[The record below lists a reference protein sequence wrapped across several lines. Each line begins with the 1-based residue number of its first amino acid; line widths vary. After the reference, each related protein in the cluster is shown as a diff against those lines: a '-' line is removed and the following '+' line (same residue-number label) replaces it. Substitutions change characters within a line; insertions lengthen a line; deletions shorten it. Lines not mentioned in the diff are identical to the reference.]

1 MSQDSLTTEE
11 AKKANIDEL
20 LSKLSADKG
29 GLSSSEA
36 EKRLVQYGPNEIQEK
51 KVNPLL
57 KFLHYF
63 WGPIPWMI
71 EAAVV
76 MSAVIQR
83 WPDFAIILT
92 LLMVNAVVGS
102 WQEHKADNA
111 IELLKKRLALKA
123 RVQRDGKWQDMPAEK
138 LVPGDIVRLRLGDI
152 IPADVK
158 IIEGDYL
165 LTDES
170 ALTGESLPVEKH
182 LSDIGYASSIVKQG
196 EMNALVVNTGAKTF
210 FGKTAKLV
218 EIAKTPS
225 HFQKAIS
232 KIGDYLIFLSIG
244 LVAVIVIVSV
254 FRGQNILDIIQFA
267 LILTVAGIPAALPAV
282 LSVTMAVGAIAL
294 ARKEAIVSKLVAI
307 EEMASM
313 DVLCSDKTGTITK
326 NALTMGGAKP
336 FGGFSEND
344 VLLFSALASREEDK
358 DPIDEAI
365 LTKTKSTTDIAAKI
379 EHMKV
384 TGFKPFDPVIKRTEA
399 TVQDEDGSQFKVT
412 KGAPQAI
419 LALIE
424 DKKAINSKLTEDVNE
439 FAKKGYRALG
449 VARTDKENK
458 WQFTGLIGL
467 FDPPREDS
475 AETIKTAQSMG
486 VSVKMVTGDHIAI
499 AKEISSQ
506 VNLGND
512 IVLPATFL
520 DKPDNEAQRVVEE
533 AEGFAEVFPEHKY
546 RIVELLQEKGHVVGM
561 TGDGVNDAPALK
573 KANAGIAVEGATDA
587 AKSAA
592 AIVLTKPGLS
602 VIIDAIK
609 ESRKIF
615 QRMTNYS
622 TYRIAETIRVLLF
635 MTASIV
641 IFQFYPVTALM
652 LVLLALLNDL
662 PIMTIA
668 YDNVKYSDKPE
679 KWDMRSLLGIAT
691 FLGIIG
697 VFSTFGI
704 LYIGLVGLKL
714 NPLVLQSFIYL
725 KLSVAGHLTVFVART
740 KGHFWSVKPAKPLL
754 FAVIATQLAAT
765 IITVYGILLPAM
777 GWGLA
782 ALVWGYAL
790 LLFVMTDFTKVRLY
804 KLLNRE
810 GGKVERDEAA
820 NILKTVTPDDA
831 FTFYRDYGQPLGVT
845 SKSLDELAASMK
857 TIEPSS
863 IKFHVEE
870 GDFENWFTMLG
881 DKMLAVQVAALRDK
895 KISPDKLRKKV
906 SLMVNKRVE
915 QLHKIASSNGSSA
928 QTPPSR
934 PVKS

>member
-1 MSQDSLTTEE
+1 LNQNSLTTEE
-11 AKKANIDEL
+11 AKKTDTDEL
-20 LSKLSADKG
+20 LKKLAANQK

-36 EKRLVQYGPNEIQEK
+36 EKRLQQYGPNEIQEK
-51 KVNPLL
+51 KANPLK
-57 KFLHYF
+57 KFLGYF
-63 WGPIPWMI
+63 WGPIPFMI
-71 EAAVV
+71 EAAVI
-76 MSAVIQR
+76 MSAIIQR
-83 WPDFAIILT
+83 WPDFGIILT
-92 LLMVNAVVGS
+92 LLMVNAVVGF
-102 WQEHKADNA
+102 WQEHKAGNA
-111 IELLKKRLALKA
+111 IELLKQRLAIKA
-123 RVQRDGKWQDMPAEK
+123 RVLRDGKWQEMPAGK
-138 LVPGDIVRLRLGDI
+138 LVPGDIARLRMGDI

-158 IIEGDYL
+158 LIDGDYL

-182 LSDIGYASSIVKQG
+182 LSDVGYASSIVKQG
-196 EMNALVVNTGAKTF
+196 EMSALVVNTGARTF
-210 FGKTAKLV
+210 FGKTTKLV
-218 EIAKTPS
+218 EEAKTPS

-232 KIGDYLIFLSIG
+232 KIGDYLIFLAVG
-244 LVAVIVIVSV
+244 LVILIFLVSI
-254 FRGQNILDIIQFA
+254 FRGQNILEIIQFA
-267 LILTVAGIPAALPAV
+267 LILTVASIPAALPAV

-294 ARKEAIVSKLVAI
+294 AKKEAIVSKLVSI
-307 EEMASM
+307 EEMAGM

-326 NALTMGGAKP
+326 NALTMGGTKP
-336 FGGFSEND
+336 YDEFSEND
-344 VLLFSALASREEDK
+344 VLLFSALASREEDQ
-358 DPIDEAI
+358 DPIDKAI
-365 LTKTKSTTDIAAKI
+365 LAKTKSTSDIAAKI
-379 EHMKV
+379 EHAKV
-384 TGFKPFDPVIKRTEA
+384 TSFKPFDPVVKRTEA
-399 TVQDEDGSQFKVT
+399 TVQGEDGSQFKVT

-419 LALIE
+419 LALVE
-424 DKKAINSKLTEDVNE
+424 DKKSINDKLTEDVNE

-449 VARTDKENK
+449 VARTNKENK
-458 WQFTGLIGL
+458 WQFAGLIAL

-475 AETIKTAQSMG
+475 AQTIKTAQSMG

-512 IVLPATFL
+512 IVLPAAFL
-520 DKPDNEAQRVVEE
+520 DRPDSQAQEVVEE

-546 RIVELLQEKGHVVGM
+546 RIVELLQNKGHIVGM

-592 AIVLTKPGLS
+592 DLVLTKPGLS

-615 QRMTNYS
+615 QRMTNYG

-635 MTASIV
+635 MTAAIV

-679 KWDMRSLLGIAT
+679 KWNMRTLLGIAT

-704 LYIGLVGLKL
+704 FYIGLIVLKL
-714 NPLVLQSFIYL
+714 DPLVLQSFIYL

-740 KGHFWSVKPAKPLL
+740 KGPFWSVKPAKPLL
-754 FAVIATQLAAT
+754 FAVIATQLTAT
-765 IITVYGILLPAM
+765 VITVYGILLPAM

-790 LLFVMTDFTKVRLY
+790 SLFVVTDFAKVRLY
-804 KLLNRE
+804 KLLDHT
-810 GGKVERDEAA
+810 G
-820 NILKTVTPDDA
+820 
-831 FTFYRDYGQPLGVT
+831 
-845 SKSLDELAASMK
+845 
-857 TIEPSS
+857 
-863 IKFHVEE
+863 IKFH
-870 GDFENWFTMLG
+870 
-881 DKMLAVQVAALRDK
+881 R
-895 KISPDKLRKKV
+895 
-906 SLMVNKRVE
+906 
-915 QLHKIASSNGSSA
+915 
-928 QTPPSR
+928 
-934 PVKS
+934 

>member
-1 MSQDSLTTEE
+1 LTNRELLNLREADRELEKTLTTEE
-11 AKKANIDEL
+11 AKKAPIDEL
-20 LSKLSADKG
+20 LKKIAANQK

-36 EKRLVQYGPNEIQEK
+36 EKRLQQYGPNEIQEK
-51 KVNPLL
+51 KVNPLK
-57 KFLHYF
+57 KFLGYF

-76 MSAVIQR
+76 MSAVIQH
-83 WPDFAIILT
+83 WPDFGIILT
-92 LLMVNAVVGS
+92 LLMVNAIVGS
-102 WQEHKADNA
+102 WQEHKAGNA
-111 IELLKKRLALKA
+111 IELLKQRLAIKTKVL
-123 RVQRDGKWQDMPAEK
+123 RDSKWQEMPAGK

-158 IIEGDYL
+158 LIDGDYL

-170 ALTGESLPVEKH
+170 ALTGESLPVEKR

-196 EMNALVVNTGAKTF
+196 EMNALVVNTAARTF

-218 EIAKTPS
+218 EQAQTPS

-244 LVAVIVIVSV
+244 LVVIIFLVSI
-254 FRGQNILDIIQFA
+254 FRGQNVLNIIQFA

-282 LSVTMAVGAIAL
+282 LSVTMAIGATAL
-294 ARKEAIVSKLVAI
+294 AKKEAIVSKLVAI

-326 NALTMGGAKP
+326 NALTMGGTKP
-336 FGGFSEND
+336 YAEFSEND
-344 VLLFSALASREEDK
+344 VLLFSALASREEDQ
-358 DPIDEAI
+358 DPIDKAI
-365 LTKTKSTTDIAAKI
+365 LTKTMSTPAIEDRINRVKI
-379 EHMKV
+379 
-384 TGFKPFDPVIKRTEA
+384 TGFKPFDPVVKRTEA
-399 TVQDEDGSQFKVT
+399 TVQEDANQFKVT

-419 LALIE
+419 LALTE
-424 DKKAINSKLTEDVNE
+424 DKKSINEKLTEDVNE

-449 VARTDKENK
+449 VARTNKENK
-458 WQFTGLIGL
+458 WQFAGLIAL

-475 AETIKTAQSMG
+475 AQTIQTAQSMG
-486 VSVKMVTGDHIAI
+486 VNVKMVTGDHIAI

-512 IVLPATFL
+512 IALPAAFL
-520 DKPDNEAQRVVEE
+520 DKPDSQASRVVEE

-546 RIVELLQEKGHVVGM
+546 RIVELLQGKGHVVGM

-573 KANAGIAVEGATDA
+573 KADAGIAVEGATDA

-592 AIVLTKPGLS
+592 DIVLTKPGLS

-615 QRMTNYS
+615 QRMTNYG

-679 KWDMRSLLGIAT
+679 KWDMRTLLGIAT
-691 FLGIIG
+691 FLGVIG
-697 VFSTFGI
+697 VFSSFGI
-704 LYIGLVGLKL
+704 LYIGMIVLKL
-714 NPLVLQSFIYL
+714 DPLVLQSFIYL

-740 KGHFWSVKPAKPLL
+740 KGHFWSVKPAKPLF
-754 FAVIATQLAAT
+754 FAVIVTQLVAT
-765 IITVYGILLPAM
+765 LITVYGVLLPAM

-782 ALVWGYAL
+782 LLVWGYAL
-790 LLFVMTDFTKVRLY
+790 SMFIITDFAKVRLY
-804 KLLNRE
+804 KLLNHT
-810 GGKVERDEAA
+810 GIV
-820 NILKTVTPDDA
+820 
-831 FTFYRDYGQPLGVT
+831 
-845 SKSLDELAASMK
+845 
-857 TIEPSS
+857 
-863 IKFHVEE
+863 FH
-870 GDFENWFTMLG
+870 
-881 DKMLAVQVAALRDK
+881 
-895 KISPDKLRKKV
+895 
-906 SLMVNKRVE
+906 
-915 QLHKIASSNGSSA
+915 H
-928 QTPPSR
+928 
-934 PVKS
+934 